1 MRFGRRR
8 MPRSMVLTVPGQQLV
23 TEVEAFLAGDFVECL
38 ERSGADVPG
47 WAWLNRIAHGE
58 LRTIR
63 SIAEQSACLSARPC
77 DGTSE
82 SWQAVSQTLAK
93 ELLGLIN
100 GDSASLSR
108 IQQVGLI
115 PLESRLIESGTDPVI
130 NAVSLLQSTREVI
143 RAAIPKEGQQ

>member
-58 LRTIR
+58 LRTI
-63 SIAEQSACLSARPC
+63 AAQSACLSALPC
-77 DGTSE
+77 DEMSE

-93 ELLGLIN
+93 ELLDLIN